1 MSARTRIVVVT
12 YNADAFVD
20 AAIESALAQTQ
31 ACEIVIVDNASTD
44 GSIERLRGRYPS
56 LTIVARRENGGFAHA
71 VNAGVRLDTGNR
83 PEFVALLNPDAQ
95 VSPDWIE
102 TMTAWMDERAI
113 DVASSVILAGSGTFF
128 AGGSWMPYLGVA
140 RTHASFVSERAQWV
154 SGCAMLVR
162 RDLFERA
169 GGFDEGYFLYDEDVD
184 FCMRAAAAG
193 ARIGVCEKP
202 LVNHPDPGTSTNAL
216 GALRKRRIAMTSRG
230 RLLRRFSHGIA
241 MPSAALFQVLVSPLL
256 NGASL
261 RDYPVLARSFL
272 EGFRDAGPV
281 RSGL

>member
-1 MSARTRIVVVT
+1 MSSRTRIVVVT

-20 AAIESALAQTQ
+20 AAIDSALAQTQ

-44 GSIERLRGRYPS
+44 GSIERLRARYPS
-56 LTIVARRENGGFAHA
+56 VTIVTRPKNAGFANA
-71 VNAGVRLDTGNR
+71 VNAGVRLDTGRR

-95 VSPDWIE
+95 VSKDWVD
-102 TMTAWMDERAI
+102 TMTAWMDERAV
-113 DVASSVILAGSGTFF
+113 DVASSVVLAGTGTFF

-140 RTHASFVSERAQWV
+140 RTRASFAGERAQWV

-162 RDLFERA
+162 TDTFERA
-169 GGFDEGYFLYDEDVD
+169 GGFDERYFLYDEDVD

-193 ARIGVCEKP
+193 ARIGVYEKP
-202 LVNHPDPGTSTNAL
+202 LVNHPAPGTSTNAL
-216 GALRKRRIAMTSRG
+216 GALHKRRIAMTSRG
-230 RLLRRFSHGIA
+230 RLLRRFSRGVA
-241 MPSAALFQVLVSPLL
+241 TPSAVLFQVLVSPLL

-281 RSGL
+281 RAGL